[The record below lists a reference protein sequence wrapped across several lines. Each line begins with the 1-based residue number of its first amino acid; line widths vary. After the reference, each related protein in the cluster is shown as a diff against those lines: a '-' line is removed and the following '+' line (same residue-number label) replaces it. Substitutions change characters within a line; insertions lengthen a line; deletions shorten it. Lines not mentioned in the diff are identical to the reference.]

1 LAKQNRNFTSH
12 SKLNFQAK
20 LGRKWLFPRGMGQIF
35 AKRNVQHDVWVVFKE
50 ILTEIGIGKYKKA
63 FSCFLGFLGACGF
76 I

>member
-1 LAKQNRNFTSH
+1 
-12 SKLNFQAK
+12 
-20 LGRKWLFPRGMGQIF
+20 MGQIF